1 MNNDEEQRIL
11 SPQTEQTHRVV
22 LEQHLQ
28 AVHAQLAQIQQDVV
42 RIQQTQLAHA
52 ETLHKLERSAARG
65 RRMRRVG
72 LLIRLA
78 IVFAII
84 AAILYFLMDW
94 DALLYMVA

>member
-1 MNNDEEQRIL
+1 MNSDEEQRTL
-11 SPQTEQTHRVV
+11 SPQIEQTHRAV

-42 RIQQTQLAHA
+42 RIRQTQLAHT

-65 RRMRRVG
+65 RWMRRVG

-78 IVFAII
+78 IVLAII

-94 DALLYMVA
+94 DALLYMLA